1 MAPILGI
8 YASQISGHLFG
19 PTGAYDSIATASGTG
34 SSATVSFTSIPS
46 TYTHLQIRAIVKSTA
61 AGSTF
66 TDGNLTF
73 NSDTSASYTRH
84 ILYGNGASAV
94 AFGNTGNT
102 AWSIGGGDVP
112 LAGYT
117 NIFGAY
123 IIDILDYTNT
133 NKNKTARAL
142 TGADANGAGQ
152 ILLSSTVFLKTDAIS
167 SIQLNCPSGNWASGS
182 QFALYGIKG
191 N

>member
-8 YASQISGHLFG
+8 YASQISGHLFT
-19 PTGAYDSIATASGTG
+19 PSAFDSIATATASG
-34 SSATVSFTSIPS
+34 SSATVQFSSIPS

-61 AGSTF
+61 SGSTF
-66 TDGNLTF
+66 TDGSLTF

-84 ILYGNGASAV
+84 ILYGNGTSVLAY
-94 AFGNTGNT
+94 GNTGNT

-117 NIFGAY
+117 SIFGAY

-133 NKNKTARAL
+133 NKYKTVKAL
-142 TGADANGAGQ
+142 TGADVNGAGQ
-152 ILLSSTVFLKTDAIS
+152 VLLSSTVWLKTNAIS
-167 SIQLNCPSGNWASGS
+167 SIELNCPSGNWASGTT
-182 QFALYGIKG
+182 FALYGIKAA
-191 N
+191 